1 MRAFVSHPALL
12 IQCAQ
17 RPGSFAVMLR
27 LIRWSVF
34 PIVGLLSALSA
45 ARVEAN
51 LTSIGVAT
59 GAGEVSLITPQEGAV
74 GISAFNQGGH
84 VLVSAA
90 NMPMVNDTANSA
102 PMGLLDL
109 LYGRGN
115 YTARERST

>member
-17 RPGSFAVMLR
+17 RPGSVAVMLR
-27 LIRWSVF
+27 LIKWSVF
-34 PIVGLLSALSA
+34 PIVGLLTALSA

-59 GAGEVSLITPQEGAV
+59 GAGEVSLITPLEGAV
-74 GISAFNQGGH
+74 GISALNQAGH

-90 NMPMVNDTANSA
+90 NLPIVKDTAS
-102 PMGLLDL
+102 
-109 LYGRGN
+109 
-115 YTARERST
+115 S